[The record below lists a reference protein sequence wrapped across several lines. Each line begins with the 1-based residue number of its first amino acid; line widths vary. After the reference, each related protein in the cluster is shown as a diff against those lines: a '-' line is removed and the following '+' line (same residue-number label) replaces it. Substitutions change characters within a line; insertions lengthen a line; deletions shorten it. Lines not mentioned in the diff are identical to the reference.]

1 MSSAM
6 LKIFACI
13 FMLIDHAGLLL
24 FNNNLVLRCIGRLAF
39 PIFAFQSTIGYK
51 NTRNKRKYIL
61 RMLIFALISQYPYFL
76 FQKSYEASSLG
87 LNVGFTL
94 LLGLISLYI
103 IDLAKEK
110 NNYSIF
116 LLILPILL
124 SSYLLNVDYEFYGVI
139 LIILFYL
146 FDIKEDFVFTVLFT
160 TFATLL
166 YSTSRFFF
174 IFAIIWTTCITF
186 NKNLQWQKRS

>member
-110 NNYSIF
+110 KNYSIF

-174 IFAIIWTTCITF
+174 IFAII
-186 NKNLQWQKRS
+186 